1 MCIRDSEYRGEKLKD
16 VNHLRHIVARTKVGD
31 DVEIIV
37 LRDGKET
44 RLTVQVGE
52 RPSDD
57 TLARASSG
65 TPPTQMDKLDNVLS
79 GLTVEA
85 LTDEMKNQ
93 LKLPEQTAGVVVKEV
108 RPGSAAADAG
118 LQQGDVIQEVNR
130 SVINNLSDYQN
141 IASQIEK
148 KSLVVLLLS
157 RRGNNLF
164 VAVNPK

>member
-1 MCIRDSEYRGEKLKD
+1 M
-16 VNHLRHIVARTKVGD
+16 NHLRHIVARTKVGD

-44 RLTVQVGE
+44 RLKVQVGE

-57 TLARASSG
+57 RLARGGGA

-85 LTDEMKNQ
+85 ITDEMKKQ
-93 LKLPEQTAGVVVKEV
+93 LKLPEQTVGVVVKEV

-148 KSLVVLLLS
+148 KSLVVLLLN

>member
-1 MCIRDSEYRGEKLKD
+1 
-16 VNHLRHIVARTKVGD
+16 
-31 DVEIIV
+31 
-37 LRDGKET
+37 
-44 RLTVQVGE
+44 
-52 RPSDD
+52 
-57 TLARASSG
+57 
-65 TPPTQMDKLDNVLS
+65 MDKLNNVLS

-93 LKLPEQTAGVVVKEV
+93 LKLPGQTAGVVVKEV

-148 KSLVVLLLS
+148 KSLVVLLLN